1 MNCSRFLFCA
11 DRGLFGSRSERHPP
25 MIAKAYM
32 DGTNFKLLVSD
43 VFAPAALAIDAVK
56 RLLYWSDAHLDAVSC
71 VEYTGLHRY
80 MHKCTCIVAA
90 CAGVHERNSL
100 HVGSILAR
108 MW

>member
-1 MNCSRFLFCA
+1 
-11 DRGLFGSRSERHPP
+11 

-80 MHKCTCIVAA
+80 TRVNVHSVIA
-90 CAGVHERNSL
+90 CAGVHE
-100 HVGSILAR
+100 
-108 MW
+108 

>member
-1 MNCSRFLFCA
+1 
-11 DRGLFGSRSERHPP
+11 

-32 DGTNFKLLVSD
+32 DGTNNTMLVSDD

-80 MHKCTCIVAA
+80 RTCIVRFIFAPPS
-90 CAGVHERNSL
+90 SL
-100 HVGSILAR
+100 LFVLVYSVFL
-108 MW
+108 